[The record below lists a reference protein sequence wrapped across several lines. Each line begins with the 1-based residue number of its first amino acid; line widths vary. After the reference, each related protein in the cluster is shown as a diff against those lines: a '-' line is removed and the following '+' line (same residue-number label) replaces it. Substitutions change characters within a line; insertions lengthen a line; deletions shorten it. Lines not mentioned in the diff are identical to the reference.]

1 MHKFSRLALIVLA
14 LSVLF
19 LTACTGGS
27 NLAASSWPG
36 VTVTESNVYV
46 AFGKQVYALSA
57 ASGQEAWRFPEEP
70 ENTQTFFAAPAASA
84 DGTQLIVAGY
94 DKILYSVDAETGD
107 LAGWTFAG
115 ASNRYIADVLVT
127 DDGVFAANGNGSV
140 YALDFAGN
148 ELWTDSY
155 DTGEPIW
162 AAPAQDGGILYFASL
177 DHNLHAVDIASGA
190 QVWKRDLGTA
200 STGVPAIVDGVL
212 YTGTFG
218 SRVFALDAATG
229 EEIWTFETVDW
240 VFGSVAASGG
250 VVYAGDVGG
259 ILYAIDAIS
268 GDEVWRFEAEGG
280 IYGGPLVIGDVVYFG
295 TDTGQFYAV
304 NGGDLVWPY
313 TAAGKIYSP
322 ARFTGEY
329 VIIATI
335 EGEALLTAL
344 DTDGN
349 SRWTFT
355 PED

>member
-1 MHKFSRLALIVLA
+1 MHKISRLTLIILA

-46 AFGKQVYALSA
+46 SFGKFVYALSA
-57 ASGQEAWRFPEEP
+57 SAGQEVWRFPEEP
-70 ENTQTFFAAPAASA
+70 ENTQTFFAAPALSA

-94 DKILYSVDAETGD
+94 DKILYNVDPETGE

-127 DDGVFAANGNGSV
+127 DSGIFAANGDGSV

-148 ELWTDSY
+148 NLWEDDY

-162 AAPAQDGGILYFASL
+162 TSPAQDGGILYFASL
-177 DHNLHAVDIASGA
+177 DHQLHAVDIASGA
-190 QVWKRDLGTA
+190 QVWTRDLGTA
-200 STGVPAIVDGVL
+200 STGVPAILDGVL

-229 EEIWTFETVDW
+229 EEIWVFETQDW

-259 ILYAIDAIS
+259 NLYAIDAVS
-268 GDEVWRFEAEGG
+268 GDEIWRFPVEGG
-280 IYGGPLVIGDVVYFG
+280 IYGGPLVIDDVVYFG

-304 NGGDLVWPY
+304 SGGDLVWPY
-313 TAAGKIYSP
+313 TAAGKIYNQ
-322 ARFTGEY
+322 ARFNGEY
-329 VIIATI
+329 IIMPPI
-335 EGEALLTAL
+335 EGDALLTPL
-344 DTDGN
+344 DTAATA
-349 SRWTFT
+349 RWTFT